1 MARLENDPLT
11 SPYRVWKPRHRCCV
25 HLGSPGGLP
34 MAKEK
39 KDVSW
44 LAEALSKQAAEL
56 APMQS
61 VSELRL
67 GSIERDTTCQVG

>member
-1 MARLENDPLT
+1 
-11 SPYRVWKPRHRCCV
+11 
-25 HLGSPGGLP
+25 

-56 APMQS
+56 APRKMQS

-67 GSIERDTTCQVG
+67 RSIERDTTCQVVEVVLIMVNC